1 MSAIIDPIADM
12 LTRMRN
18 AANAGHQKVD
28 VPMSTIKMSI
38 AKILK
43 DEGFIKNFKVVEDNK
58 QNVLRIYLKYTED
71 NLSVLNGIKKISTP
85 GRRVYIKVEDLKPV
99 FSNMGIWI
107 LSTPK
112 GVLTNKAAK
121 QQNVGGELI
130 CEIY

>member
-18 AANAGHQKVD
+18 AASAKHPKVD
-28 VPMSTIKMSI
+28 VPSSSIKVSI

-43 DEGFIKNFKVVEDNK
+43 DEGFIRNYKIVEDTK
-58 QNVLRIYLKYTED
+58 QGVLRIYLKYTND
-71 NLSVLNGIKKISTP
+71 NQSVMINLKRISSP
-85 GRRVYIKVEDLKPV
+85 GRRVYIKAEELKPV
-99 FSNMGIWI
+99 FSNMGIWV

-121 QQNVGGELI
+121 QQNVGGELL
-130 CEIY
+130 CEIF